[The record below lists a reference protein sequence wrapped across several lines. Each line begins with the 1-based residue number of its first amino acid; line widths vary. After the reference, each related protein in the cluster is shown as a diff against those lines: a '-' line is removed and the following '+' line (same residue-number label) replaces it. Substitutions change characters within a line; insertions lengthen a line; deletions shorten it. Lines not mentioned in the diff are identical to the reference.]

1 MTLSKSRAQTLTIPN
16 ILLRIEGLAVFVGA
30 VALYINQAGSGLL
43 FALLILA
50 PDLSAIGY
58 MRETR
63 LGSLTYNTVHTY
75 VLPAILLGL
84 ALLLNAPTGVQI
96 AFIWFAHIGIDR
108 TLGYGLKY
116 PDAFKHT
123 HLNEV

>member
-1 MTLSKSRAQTLTIPN
+1 MTLSKSQQQTITVPN

-30 VALYINQAGSGLL
+30 VALYINQTGSGLL

-58 MRETR
+58 LKDTR
-63 LGSLTYNTVHTY
+63 IGSLTYNAVHTY

-84 ALLLNAPTGVQI
+84 ALLLNAPTGMQI

>member
-1 MTLSKSRAQTLTIPN
+1 MTLSKSGAQTLTIPN
-16 ILLRIEGLAVFVGA
+16 ILLRIEGLAVFLGA
-30 VALYINQAGSGLL
+30 VTLYIHQAGSGLM

-58 MRETR
+58 MKDTR

-84 ALLLNAPTGVQI
+84 SLVGNAPTGVHI

-108 TLGYGLKY
+108 VLGYGLKY